1 MLREKCKLK
10 IKLIL
15 RKYPQIFDFFRYLYT
30 CIFKRSRLE
39 QKKKYGNKNKND
51 VIYLI
56 RPTSEDSVQGLL
68 SLFSQTMEKIAYAE
82 EHDYIPYVDF
92 KNYRTQYYN
101 GKDNIWEQL
110 FSQTCD
116 LTENEVYN
124 SKHVILSGISFHD
137 QYKTKFIAQ
146 DVFFS
151 KEITTKL
158 NQLINK
164 YVRFNDKISEMVE
177 KEVESLDI
185 QNCIGVYVRGTD
197 YVKLKPPGEYVQP
210 TVQEIIPI
218 IEKFKEKYKEEKIF
232 LVTEDY
238 DIYTEFKKKYGKNI
252 RIVSYDSFIKNYDG
266 KDYISKS
273 NVLNGT
279 PYDNAINY
287 LVKMIVLSK
296 CRYIITSITMG
307 SMFTYALGYNNFEDE
322 YIFDLGVYQ

>member
-39 QKKKYGNKNKND
+39 QKKKYGNKNQND

-82 EHDYIPYVDF
+82 ENKYIPYVDF

-101 GKDNIWEQL
+101 GRDNIWEQL
-110 FSQTCD
+110 FSQTSN
-116 LTENEVYN
+116 LTEKEVYN
-124 SKHVILSGISFHD
+124 SKNVILSGIRFKD
-137 QYKTKFIAQ
+137 QYKTKFVAR

-151 KEITTKL
+151 ENVTNKL
-158 NQLINK
+158 NKLINK
-164 YVRFNDKISEMVE
+164 YVNFNKEIEQMVS
-177 KEVESLDI
+177 KEVRDLKIEE
-185 QNCIGVYVRGTD
+185 CIGVYVRGTD

-210 TVQEIIPI
+210 DVGQMIPV
-218 IEKFKEKYKEEKIF
+218 IEKFREKHNKKIF

-238 DIYTEFKKKYGKNI
+238 DIYMQFKKKYGEDIK
-252 RIVSYDSFIKNYDG
+252 IVSYDKFIKNYEG

-279 PYDNAINY
+279 PYDNAIDY

-296 CRYIITSITMG
+296 CKYLVTSITMG
-307 SMFTYALGYNNFEDE
+307 SMFTYALGYNSFEDK
-322 YIFDLGVYQ
+322 YVFDLGVYQ